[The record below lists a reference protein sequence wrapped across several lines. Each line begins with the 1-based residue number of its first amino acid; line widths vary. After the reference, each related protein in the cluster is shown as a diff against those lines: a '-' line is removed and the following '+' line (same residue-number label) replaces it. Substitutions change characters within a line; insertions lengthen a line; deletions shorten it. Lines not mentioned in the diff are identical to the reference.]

1 MNKYVEKIVEY
12 AKRLVE
18 EGINDDKACI
28 SLKATQGYMY
38 ATKLGVSLKDI
49 KDTDVV
55 KIELATA
62 EGEYN
67 LHASVYAAKEDVNAI
82 CHVHPKWVAPVAK
95 AGATIPTVL
104 DDMAQIV
111 GPKCKTA
118 NNDVKSIL
126 AKLKGCN
133 SCLIK
138 DDGCITTGR
147 SLDEAYTCVLVLD
160 KAAHCFVSSAV
171 IGKNVTINFFEAK
184 LMQIIYKK
192 KYSKA
197 NQENLQVSEEE

>member
-1 MNKYVEKIVEY
+1 MNKYVEKIIEY

-18 EGINDDKACI
+18 EGIDDTNACI
-28 SLKATQGYMY
+28 SLKAPKGYMY
-38 ATKLGVSLKDI
+38 ATKLGVALKDVDE
-49 KDTDVV
+49 KSVE
-55 KIELATA
+55 KIELATSQ
-62 EGEYN
+62 GEYL
-67 LHASVYAAKEDVNAI
+67 LHATIYTAKEDVNAI

-118 NNDVKSIL
+118 KNDIPSIIK
-126 AKLKGCN
+126 KLKGCN

-160 KAAHCFVSSAV
+160 KAAHCFVASAV

-184 LMQIIYKK
+184 LMQFVYKK
-192 KYSKA
+192 KYSKI

>member
-1 MNKYVEKIVEY
+1 MNKYVEKILEY

-28 SLKATQGYMY
+28 SLRAKSGFMY
-38 ATKLGVSLKDI
+38 VTKLGVALKDI
-49 KDTDVV
+49 KEADVEKV
-55 KIELATA
+55 EMATTQ
-62 EGEYN
+62 GEYL
-67 LHASVYAAKEDVNAI
+67 LHASVYTAKEDVNAI

-118 NNDVKSIL
+118 SNDIKSIL
-126 AKLKGCN
+126 CKLKGCN

-160 KAAHCFVSSAV
+160 KAAHCYVSSAV
-171 IGKNVTINFFEAK
+171 IGKNKTINIIEAK
-184 LMQIIYKK
+184 LMQFIYKK

-197 NQENLQVSEEE
+197 NQENFQVSEEE

>member
-1 MNKYVEKIVEY
+1 MNKYVEKILEY

-28 SLKATQGYMY
+28 SLRAKAGFMYVTKQGV
-38 ATKLGVSLKDI
+38 ALKNL
-49 KDTDVV
+49 KETDVEKV
-55 KIELATA
+55 EMATSQ
-62 EGEYN
+62 GEN
-67 LHASVYAAKEDVNAI
+67 LLHASIYTAKEDVNAI

-118 NNDVKSIL
+118 KNEIKAIL
-126 AKLKGCN
+126 SKLKGCN

-160 KAAHCFVSSAV
+160 KAAHCYVSSAV
-171 IGKNVTINFFEAK
+171 IGKNVTINIFEAK
-184 LMQIIYKK
+184 LMQFIYKK

>member
-1 MNKYVEKIVEY
+1 MNKYVEKIIEY

-28 SLKATQGYMY
+28 SLKTAHGYMY
-38 ATKLGVSLKDI
+38 ATKEGVELKNIDE
-49 KDTDVV
+49 KSVE
-55 KIELATA
+55 KIDLATA
-62 EGEYN
+62 EGEYK
-67 LHASVYAAKEDVNAI
+67 LHATIYTAKADVNAI

-118 NNDVKSIL
+118 KNDIDSIL
-126 AKLKGCN
+126 KNLKGCN

-160 KAAHCFVSSAV
+160 KAAHCFVASAV
-171 IGKNVTINFFEAK
+171 IGKNVTINIFEAK
-184 LMQIIYKK
+184 LMQFIYKK

>member
-1 MNKYVEKIVEY
+1 MNKYVEKIIEY

-28 SLKATQGYMY
+28 SLKASQGYMY
-38 ATKLGVSLKDI
+38 ATKLGVALKDVDE
-49 KDTDVV
+49 KAVE
-55 KIELATA
+55 KIELATS
-62 EGEYN
+62 EGEYK
-67 LHASVYAAKEDVNAI
+67 LHATIYTAKEDVNAI

-111 GPKCKTA
+111 GPTCKTA
-118 NNDVKSIL
+118 QNDIPSVIS
-126 AKLKGCN
+126 KLKGCN

-138 DDGCITTGR
+138 EDGCITTGR

-160 KAAHCFVSSAV
+160 NAANCFVASAV
-171 IGKNVTINFFEAK
+171 ICKNVTINFLEAK

>member
-1 MNKYVEKIVEY
+1 MNKYVEKIIEY

-18 EGINDDKACI
+18 EGIDDTNACI
-28 SLKATQGYMY
+28 SLKAPKGYMY
-38 ATKLGVSLKDI
+38 ATKLGVALKDVDE
-49 KDTDVV
+49 KSVE
-55 KIELATA
+55 KIELATSQ
-62 EGEYN
+62 GEYL
-67 LHASVYAAKEDVNAI
+67 LHATIYTAKEDVNAI

-118 NNDVKSIL
+118 KNDIPSIIK
-126 AKLKGCN
+126 KLKGCN

-171 IGKNVTINFFEAK
+171 IGKNVTINIFEAK
-184 LMQIIYKK
+184 LMQFIYKK

>member
-28 SLKATQGYMY
+28 SLKAAHGFMY
-38 ATKLGVSLKDI
+38 ATKLGVNLKDI
-49 KDTDVV
+49 KETDVE

-62 EGEYN
+62 EGEYS
-67 LHASVYAAKEDVNAI
+67 LHASIYAVKEDVNAI

-118 NNDVKSIL
+118 NNDIPSIL
-126 AKLKGCN
+126 ANLKGCN

-160 KAAHCFVSSAV
+160 KAAHCFVASAV

>member
-1 MNKYVEKIVEY
+1 MNKYVEKILEY

-28 SLKATQGYMY
+28 SLRAKSGFMY
-38 ATKLGVSLKDI
+38 VTKLGVALKDI
-49 KDTDVV
+49 KEADVEKV
-55 KIELATA
+55 EMATTQ
-62 EGEYN
+62 GEYL
-67 LHASVYAAKEDVNAI
+67 LHASVYTAKEDVNAI

-118 NNDVKSIL
+118 SNDIKSIL
-126 AKLKGCN
+126 CKLKGCN

-160 KAAHCFVSSAV
+160 KAAHCYVSSAV
-171 IGKNVTINFFEAK
+171 IGKNKTINIIEAK
-184 LMQIIYKK
+184 LMQFIYKK

>member
-1 MNKYVEKIVEY
+1 MNKYVEKILEY

-28 SLKATQGYMY
+28 SLRAKAGFMYVTKQGV
-38 ATKLGVSLKDI
+38 ALKDI
-49 KDTDVV
+49 KEADVQKV
-55 KIELATA
+55 DMATTQ
-62 EGEYN
+62 GEYL
-67 LHASVYAAKEDVNAI
+67 LHASVYTAKEDVNAI

-118 NNDVKSIL
+118 NNDIPSIL
-126 AKLKGCN
+126 KNLKGCN

-171 IGKNVTINFFEAK
+171 IGKNKTINIFEAK
-184 LMQIIYKK
+184 LMQFIYKK

>member
-28 SLKATQGYMY
+28 SLRAKAGFMYVTKQGV
-38 ATKLGVSLKDI
+38 ALKDI
-49 KDTDVV
+49 KEADVEKV
-55 KIELATA
+55 EMATTQ
-62 EGEYN
+62 GEYL
-67 LHASVYAAKEDVNAI
+67 LHASVYTAKEDVNAI

-118 NNDVKSIL
+118 NNDIESII
-126 AKLKGCN
+126 KNLKGCN

-171 IGKNVTINFFEAK
+171 IGKNVTINIFEAK
-184 LMQIIYKK
+184 LMQFIYKK

>member
-1 MNKYVEKIVEY
+1 MNKYIEKIIEY

-28 SLKATQGYMY
+28 TLRAKAGYMY
-38 ATKLGVSLKDI
+38 ATKLGVALKDI
-49 KDTDVV
+49 DEKAVEKV
-55 KIELATA
+55 ELATA
-62 EGEYN
+62 EGEYA
-67 LHASVYAAKEDVNAI
+67 LHADIYTVKADVNAI

-118 NNDVKSIL
+118 KNEIPSIL
-126 AKLKGCN
+126 KKLKGCN

>member
-1 MNKYVEKIVEY
+1 MNKYVEKILEY

-28 SLKATQGYMY
+28 SLRAKAGFMYVTKQGV
-38 ATKLGVSLKDI
+38 ALKDI
-49 KDTDVV
+49 KEADVQKV
-55 KIELATA
+55 DMATTQ
-62 EGEYN
+62 GEYL
-67 LHASVYAAKEDVNAI
+67 LHASVYTAKEDVNAI

-118 NNDVKSIL
+118 SNDIKSIL
-126 AKLKGCN
+126 CKLKGCN

-160 KAAHCFVSSAV
+160 KAAHCYVSSAV
-171 IGKNVTINFFEAK
+171 IGKNKTINIIEAK
-184 LMQIIYKK
+184 LMQFIYKK

>member
-28 SLKATQGYMY
+28 SLRAKAGFMYVTKQGV
-38 ATKLGVSLKDI
+38 ALKDI
-49 KDTDVV
+49 KEADVEKV
-55 KIELATA
+55 EMATTQ
-62 EGEYN
+62 GEYL
-67 LHASVYAAKEDVNAI
+67 LHASVYTAKEDVNAI

-118 NNDVKSIL
+118 SNDIKSIL
-126 AKLKGCN
+126 CKLKGCN

-160 KAAHCFVSSAV
+160 KAAHCYVSSAV
-171 IGKNVTINFFEAK
+171 IGKNKTINIFEAK
-184 LMQIIYKK
+184 LMQFIYKK

>member
-1 MNKYVEKIVEY
+1 MNKYVEKIIEY
-12 AKRLVE
+12 AKRLVD

-28 SLKATQGYMY
+28 SLKATKGFMY
-38 ATKLGVSLKDI
+38 VTKLGVALKDVNEAAVE
-49 KDTDVV
+49 KV
-55 KIELATA
+55 ELATA
-62 EGEYN
+62 KDEYL
-67 LHASVYAAKEDVNAI
+67 LHATIYTAKEDVNAI

-118 NNDVKSIL
+118 VNDIPSIVS
-126 AKLKGCN
+126 KLKGCN

-138 DDGCITTGR
+138 EDGCITTGR

-171 IGKNVTINFFEAK
+171 IGKNVTIPFLEAK

-192 KYSKA
+192 KYSKT

>member
-1 MNKYVEKIVEY
+1 MNKYVEKILEY

-28 SLKATQGYMY
+28 SLRAKAGFMYVTKQGV
-38 ATKLGVSLKDI
+38 ALKDI
-49 KDTDVV
+49 KEADVQKV
-55 KIELATA
+55 EMATTQ
-62 EGEYN
+62 GEYL
-67 LHASVYAAKEDVNAI
+67 LHASVYTAKEDVNAI

-118 NNDVKSIL
+118 SNDIKSIL
-126 AKLKGCN
+126 CKLKGCN

-160 KAAHCFVSSAV
+160 KAAHCYVSSAV
-171 IGKNVTINFFEAK
+171 IGKNKTINIFEAK
-184 LMQIIYKK
+184 LMQFIYKK

>member
-1 MNKYVEKIVEY
+1 MNKYVEKIIEY

-18 EGINDDKACI
+18 EGIDDDKGCI
-28 SLKATQGYMY
+28 SLKAKNGYMY
-38 ATKLGVSLKDI
+38 ATKLGVALKD
-49 KDTDVV
+49 V
-55 KIELATA
+55 KEDSVEKIDLATA
-62 EGEYN
+62 EGEYA
-67 LHASVYAAKEDVNAI
+67 LHAHVYTAKADVNAI

-118 NNDVKSIL
+118 ANEIPAIL
-126 AKLKGCN
+126 KKLKGCN

-160 KAAHCFVSSAV
+160 KAAHCFVASAV

-192 KYSKA
+192 KYSKI

>member
-28 SLKATQGYMY
+28 SLKAAHGYMY

>member
-1 MNKYVEKIVEY
+1 MNKYVEKILEY

-28 SLKATQGYMY
+28 SLRAKSGFMY
-38 ATKLGVSLKDI
+38 VTKLGVALKDI
-49 KDTDVV
+49 KEADVEKV
-55 KIELATA
+55 EMATTQ
-62 EGEYN
+62 GEYL
-67 LHASVYAAKEDVNAI
+67 LHASVYTAKEDVNAI

>member
-1 MNKYVEKIVEY
+1 MNKYVEKILEY

-28 SLKATQGYMY
+28 SLRAKSGFMY
-38 ATKLGVSLKDI
+38 VTKLGVALKDI
-49 KDTDVV
+49 KEADVEKV
-55 KIELATA
+55 EMATTQ
-62 EGEYN
+62 GEYL
-67 LHASVYAAKEDVNAI
+67 LHASVYTAKEDVNAI

-118 NNDVKSIL
+118 SNDIKSIL
-126 AKLKGCN
+126 CKLKGCN

-160 KAAHCFVSSAV
+160 KAAHCYVSSAV
-171 IGKNVTINFFEAK
+171 IGKNKTINIFEAK
-184 LMQIIYKK
+184 LMQFIYKK

>member
-28 SLKATQGYMY
+28 SIRATKGYMY
-38 ATKLGVSLKDI
+38 ATKKGVSLKDV
-49 KDTDVV
+49 KEADVE
-55 KIELATA
+55 KIDLAQC

-67 LHASVYAAKEDVNAI
+67 LHATIYAAKEDVNAI

-118 NNDVKSIL
+118 KNDIASIL
-126 AKLKGCN
+126 KKLKGCN

-160 KAAHCFVSSAV
+160 KAAHCFVASAV

-192 KYSKA
+192 KYSKV

>member
-1 MNKYVEKIVEY
+1 MNKYVEKILEY

-28 SLKATQGYMY
+28 SLRAKSGFMY
-38 ATKLGVSLKDI
+38 VTKLGVALKDI
-49 KDTDVV
+49 KEADVEKV
-55 KIELATA
+55 EMATTQ
-62 EGEYN
+62 GEYL
-67 LHASVYAAKEDVNAI
+67 LHASVYTAKEDVNAI

-118 NNDVKSIL
+118 SNDIKSIL
-126 AKLKGCN
+126 CKLKGCN

-147 SLDEAYTCVLVLD
+147 TLDEAYTCVLVLD
-160 KAAHCFVSSAV
+160 KAAHCYVSSAV
-171 IGKNVTINFFEAK
+171 IGKNKTINIIEAK